1 MAKKKDNTLLYIAAG
16 LAGVYILGTTLQ
28 QRQQT
33 IQPQIPV
40 SSPPN
45 VWDAVGTGLNALFGY
60 LGSRPP
66 RTNGMLTDSAS
77 ERVIF
82 SEQVKYN

>member
-16 LAGVYILGTTLQ
+16 LAGVYIVGKTLQ
-28 QRQQT
+28 PRQQFT
-33 IQPQIPV
+33 QPQIPV
-40 SSPPN
+40 TPERN
-45 VWDAVGTGLNALFGY
+45 VWDAVSTGLGALFGY